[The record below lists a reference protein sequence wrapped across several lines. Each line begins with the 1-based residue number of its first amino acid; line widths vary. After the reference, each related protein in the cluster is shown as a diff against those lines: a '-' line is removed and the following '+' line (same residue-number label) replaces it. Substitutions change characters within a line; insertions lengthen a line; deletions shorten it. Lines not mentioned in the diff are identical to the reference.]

1 MEKPRGH
8 GEGSENDLPATATA
22 TAGGGGGVGGG
33 AGGSLVDKDVRRPSL
48 LKAGSIRHKNSLSF
62 SGKQMSGKFATAL
75 GQGLGGLLGMAA
87 GAGHTSGG
95 AQSQKVHSSTHDEEG
110 EHDSPAQSHAHSHSH
125 SHPHDDEDEHL
136 KHHQTGNKY
145 QDNKQNQD
153 FLTPLGSKLP
163 INGSNGNNNGNSN
176 NSRDSFNS
184 GVSGGVVLSRSTK
197 LTPLCEEVMHES
209 LPMSPKDGATP
220 TGVLSPIGV
229 ISPAPSMVVFPT
241 STSFRKENKMSL
253 DAAAVKVIDVL

>member
-22 TAGGGGGVGGG
+22 AGGGGVGGG

-62 SGKQMSGKFATAL
+62 SGKQMSGKFASAL
-75 GQGLGGLLGMAA
+75 GQGLGGLLGIAA

-95 AQSQKVHSSTHDEEG
+95 VHSQKVHSSTHDEEG
-110 EHDSPAQSHAHSHSH
+110 EHDSPAQSHAHSH
-125 SHPHDDEDEHL
+125 PHDDEDEHL
-136 KHHQTGNKY
+136 KHRQTDNKY

-153 FLTPLGSKLP
+153 FLPPLGSKLP
-163 INGSNGNNNGNSN
+163 IN
-176 NSRDSFNS
+176 SRDSFNS
-184 GVSGGVVLSRSTK
+184 GSGGVVLSRSTK
-197 LTPLCEEVMHES
+197 LTPLREEVMHES
-209 LPMSPKDGATP
+209 LPMSPNDGATP
-220 TGVLSPIGV
+220 TGV

-241 STSFRKENKMSL
+241 STSFRKENTMSL
-253 DAAAVKVIDVL
+253 DAAAVKVIDVT